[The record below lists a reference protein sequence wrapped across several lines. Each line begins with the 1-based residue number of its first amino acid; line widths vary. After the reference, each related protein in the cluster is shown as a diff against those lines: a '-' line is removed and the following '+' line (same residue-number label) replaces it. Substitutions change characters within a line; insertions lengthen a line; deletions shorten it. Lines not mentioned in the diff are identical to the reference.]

1 MRRVVESNP
10 YRKDIKR
17 TGKGI
22 YSIVLEEELPIII
35 EALSI
40 EALSNGEILPP
51 SFRDHQLH
59 GNMKGYREC
68 HIKPDF
74 LLVYTL
80 EGDDLLI
87 LERLGTH
94 AEIFEL

>member
-1 MRRVVESNP
+1 MRKLIYRTLYKHDFKREYKGRYRVLLNKGGEFDVVKSMLAN
-10 YRKDIKR
+10 DI
-17 TGKGI
+17 
-22 YSIVLEEELPIII
+22 P
-35 EALSI
+35 
-40 EALSNGEILPP
+40 LPP
-51 SFRDHQLH
+51 KYRDHALH
-59 GNMKGYREC
+59 HNWEGSREC

-94 AEIFEL
+94 AEIFGL

>member
-1 MRRVVESNP
+1 MRHVIETNE
-10 YRKDIKR
+10 YKR
-17 TGKGI
+17 CLRRAGKGI
-22 YSIVLEEELPIII
+22 YSEVVEQELNTVIYALANDIPLEPKY
-35 EALSI
+35 
-40 EALSNGEILPP
+40 
-51 SFRDHQLH
+51 RDHALH
-59 GNMKGYREC
+59 HNWEGSREC

-94 AEIFEL
+94 AEIFGL